1 MIFVKEGALKPPN
14 TPRVGDDTE
23 FIVSAGVV
31 KFPKS
36 DVSHV
41 VAIVIN

>member
-1 MIFVKEGALKPPN
+1 MVFVKEGALKPPN

-23 FIVSAGVV
+23 FIVSAGTV
-31 KFPKS
+31 KFPKMF
-36 DVSHV
+36 VSPV